1 MSVTIKRKTGL
12 LGVASKMSIKVN
24 GEKVTKIANEEVV
37 DIDIDAESTLLRV
50 TQFGTRSN
58 QIEVKDGDVVEINTT
73 KIYYIIF
80 LFPFISLFVS
90 NSLKDQPY
98 TLNTF
103 LMLFLGMMLILFL
116 FEGYHLKKI
125 DNKSSEKTIPQS

>member
-12 LGVASKMSIKVN
+12 SGVASKMSIKVN

-37 DIDIDAESTLLRV
+37 DIDIDAESILLRV

-103 LMLFLGMMLILFL
+103 LMLFLGMLLILFL

>member
-37 DIDIDAESTLLRV
+37 DIDIDAESILLRV

-103 LMLFLGMMLILFL
+103 LMLFLGMLLILFL

>member
-103 LMLFLGMMLILFL
+103 LMLFLGMLLILFL

>member
-12 LGVASKMSIKVN
+12 SGVASKMSIKVN
-24 GEKVTKIANEEVV
+24 GEKITKIANEEVV

-80 LFPFISLFVS
+80 LFPFISLIVS
-90 NSLKDQPY
+90 NSLQDQPY

-103 LMLFLGMMLILFL
+103 LMLFLGMLLILFL

>member
-12 LGVASKMSIKVN
+12 SGVVSKMSIKVN

-80 LFPFISLFVS
+80 LFPFISLIVS
-90 NSLKDQPY
+90 NSLQDQPY

-103 LMLFLGMMLILFL
+103 LMLFLGMLLILFL

>member
-1 MSVTIKRKTGL
+1 MSVTIKRRTGL
-12 LGVASKMSIKVN
+12 SGVASKMSIKVN

-80 LFPFISLFVS
+80 LFPFISLIVS
-90 NSLKDQPY
+90 NSLQDQPY

-103 LMLFLGMMLILFL
+103 LMLFLGMLLILFL

>member
-1 MSVTIKRKTGL
+1 MS
-12 LGVASKMSIKVN
+12 GVASKMSIKVN

-80 LFPFISLFVS
+80 LFPFISLIVS
-90 NSLKDQPY
+90 NSLQDQPY

-103 LMLFLGMMLILFL
+103 LMLFLGMLLILFL

>member
-37 DIDIDAESTLLRV
+37 DIEIDAESTLLRV

-80 LFPFISLFVS
+80 LFPFISLIVS
-90 NSLKDQPY
+90 NSLQDQPY

-103 LMLFLGMMLILFL
+103 LMLFLGMLLILFL

>member
-12 LGVASKMSIKVN
+12 SGVASKMSIKVN

-90 NSLKDQPY
+90 NFLKDQPY

-103 LMLFLGMMLILFL
+103 LMLFLGMLLILFL

>member
-12 LGVASKMSIKVN
+12 SGVASKMSIKVN

-50 TQFGTRSN
+50 TQFGTRSK

-80 LFPFISLFVS
+80 LFPFISLIVS
-90 NSLKDQPY
+90 NSPQDQPY

-103 LMLFLGMMLILFL
+103 LMLFLGMLLILFL

>member
-37 DIDIDAESTLLRV
+37 DIDIDAESILLRV

-90 NSLKDQPY
+90 NSLQDQPY

-103 LMLFLGMMLILFL
+103 LMLFLGMLLILFL

>member
-12 LGVASKMSIKVN
+12 SGVASKMSIKVN
-24 GEKVTKIANEEVV
+24 GEKITKIANEEVV
-37 DIDIDAESTLLRV
+37 DIDIDPESTLLRV

-80 LFPFISLFVS
+80 LFPFISLIVS
-90 NSLKDQPY
+90 NSLQDQPY

-103 LMLFLGMMLILFL
+103 LMLFLGMLLILFL

>member
-1 MSVTIKRKTGL
+1 MSVTIKRKNGL

-80 LFPFISLFVS
+80 LFPFISLIVS
-90 NSLKDQPY
+90 NSLQDQPY

-103 LMLFLGMMLILFL
+103 LMLFLGMLLILFL

>member
-37 DIDIDAESTLLRV
+37 DIDIDAESILLRV

-103 LMLFLGMMLILFL
+103 LMLFLGMLLSLFL

>member
-37 DIDIDAESTLLRV
+37 DIDIDAESILLRV

-103 LMLFLGMMLILFL
+103 FMLFLGMLLILFL

>member
-37 DIDIDAESTLLRV
+37 DIDIDAESILLRV

-80 LFPFISLFVS
+80 LFPFISLIVS
-90 NSLKDQPY
+90 NSLQDQPY

-103 LMLFLGMMLILFL
+103 LMLFLGMLLILFL

>member
-12 LGVASKMSIKVN
+12 SGVASKMSIKVN
-24 GEKVTKIANEEVV
+24 GEKVTKIANEKVV

-80 LFPFISLFVS
+80 LFPFISLIVS
-90 NSLKDQPY
+90 NSLQDQPY

-103 LMLFLGMMLILFL
+103 LMLFLGMLLILFL

>member
-12 LGVASKMSIKVN
+12 SGVASKMSIKVN

-37 DIDIDAESTLLRV
+37 DIEIDAESTLLRV

-80 LFPFISLFVS
+80 LFPFISLIVS
-90 NSLKDQPY
+90 NSLQDQPY

-103 LMLFLGMMLILFL
+103 LMLFLGMLLILFL

>member
-12 LGVASKMSIKVN
+12 SGVASKMSIKVN

-37 DIDIDAESTLLRV
+37 DIDIDAESILLRV

-103 LMLFLGMMLILFL
+103 LMLFLGMLLILFL
-116 FEGYHLKKI
+116 FEGYHLKKK

>member
-12 LGVASKMSIKVN
+12 SGVASKMSIKVN

-80 LFPFISLFVS
+80 LFPFISLIVS
-90 NSLKDQPY
+90 NSLQDQPY

-103 LMLFLGMMLILFL
+103 LMLFLGMLLILFL

>member
-37 DIDIDAESTLLRV
+37 DIDIDAESILLRV

-80 LFPFISLFVS
+80 LFPFISLFVC

-103 LMLFLGMMLILFL
+103 LMLFLGMLLILFL

>member
-12 LGVASKMSIKVN
+12 SGLASKMSIKVN

-80 LFPFISLFVS
+80 LFPFISLIVS
-90 NSLKDQPY
+90 NSLQDQPY

-103 LMLFLGMMLILFL
+103 LMLFLGMLLILFL

-125 DNKSSEKTIPQS
+125 DNKSSEKIIPQS

>member
-12 LGVASKMSIKVN
+12 SGVVSKMSIKVN

-80 LFPFISLFVS
+80 LFPFISLIVS
-90 NSLKDQPY
+90 NSLQDQPY

-103 LMLFLGMMLILFL
+103 LMLFLGMLLILFL

-125 DNKSSEKTIPQS
+125 NNKSSEKTTPQS

>member
-12 LGVASKMSIKVN
+12 SGVASKMSIKVN

-50 TQFGTRSN
+50 TQFVTRSN

-80 LFPFISLFVS
+80 LFPFISLIVS
-90 NSLKDQPY
+90 NSLQDQPY

-103 LMLFLGMMLILFL
+103 LMLFLGMLLILFL